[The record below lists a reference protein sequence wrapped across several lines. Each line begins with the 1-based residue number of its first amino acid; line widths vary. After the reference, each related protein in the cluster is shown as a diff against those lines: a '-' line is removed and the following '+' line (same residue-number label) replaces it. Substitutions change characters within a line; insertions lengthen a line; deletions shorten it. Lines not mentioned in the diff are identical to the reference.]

1 MQTVTGTMEV
11 QAQDS
16 ALAGEFEA
24 LRAAIA
30 ARDHE
35 RAHEIAQRIEQ
46 RLARRFAE
54 LSDTERELRALM
66 ASLEALPPEDP
77 THAILQSDPLGLPPR
92 EIGIIDIDADA
103 IGRIEIEADDAE
115 GDRTRR
121 LAKIRDAVDA
131 DWLKGPVLAIG
142 PEGADRLYPVWYG
155 TNRRPDGRNGF
166 GAERNDRTTHGR
178 ADVFVPKNHRT
189 GETGNGWLR
198 RLLRLQLGSDR
209 LRLQALAPLDTG
221 AYHDQI
227 AAASAEARKL
237 FGTSHALV
245 FLHGYRVSFEEAA
258 IRAAQLGFDLD
269 VQGPTA
275 FFSWPSQGDLGG
287 YIEDGAAIEASERA
301 IADFLCDF
309 CRHSGADAVHLIAH
323 SMGNRGLLRALQR
336 IAADAERR
344 GQVRLGQIFLAAP
357 DIDRDLFLDLAGL
370 YGQFSERTT
379 LYASGRDLALWASS
393 SRGLHGHPRAGYFTP
408 YTVADGIDTIAVPD
422 FNVELLGHSVFAKA
436 EALLYDIGGLMRT
449 DLPPG
454 QRQRIEPCTEQGQSF
469 WRFRR

>member
-11 QAQDS
+11 QTQDV

-30 ARDHE
+30 ARDPE
-35 RAHEIAQRIEQ
+35 RAHEIAQRIEHL
-46 RLARRFAE
+46 LARRFNE
-54 LSDTERELRALM
+54 LRNTERELRDLM
-66 ASLEALPPEDP
+66 TSLDASTEEDAIHATLPGG
-77 THAILQSDPLGLPPR
+77 SLGQPPR
-92 EIGIIDIDADA
+92 ELPIIDIDAGA
-103 IGRIEIEADDAE
+103 IGEIEIEAGDHDDGHARHRAQVRHA
-115 GDRTRR
+115 GDTER
-121 LAKIRDAVDA
+121 LI
-131 DWLKGPVLAIG
+131 GPTVTLG

-155 TNRRPDGRNGF
+155 TNRRPDGRGGF
-166 GAERNDRTTHGR
+166 GNERNDRITHGR

-198 RLLRLQLGSDR
+198 RLLRLQLSSDR
-209 LRLQALAPLDTG
+209 LRLQAVTRLDAD
-221 AYHDQI
+221 AYHGEI
-227 AAASAEARKL
+227 SSASAEARAL

-245 FLHGYRVSFEEAA
+245 FLHGYRVSFEDAA
-258 IRAAQLGFDLD
+258 IRAAQLGCDLD

-275 FFSWPSQGDLGG
+275 FFSWPSKGELTG

-301 IADFLCDF
+301 IADFLDDF
-309 CRHSGADAVHLIAH
+309 CRHSGAETVHLIAH

-336 IAADAERR
+336 IAADAGRW
-344 GQVRLGQIFLAAP
+344 GHVRLGQIFLAAP
-357 DIDRDLFLDLAGL
+357 DIDRDLFLDLADL
-370 YGQFSERTT
+370 YPRFSERTT

-393 SRGLHGHPRAGYFTP
+393 SGGLHGHPRAGYFTP
-408 YTVADGIDTIAVPD
+408 YTVVDGIDTIAVPD

-454 QRQRIEPCTEQGQSF
+454 KRQRIAACTDHEASF
-469 WRFRR
+469 WSIRR

>member
-1 MQTVTGTMEV
+1 MQTLTGTMEV
-11 QAQDS
+11 QAQDP
-16 ALAGEFEA
+16 ALAREFEA

-30 ARDHE
+30 AHDRE

-46 RLARRFAE
+46 LLARRHTE
-54 LSDTERELRALM
+54 LRNTERELRALM
-66 ASLEALPPEDP
+66 ASLDASIEEDVIHATLPDD
-77 THAILQSDPLGLPPR
+77 TLGLPPG
-92 EIGIIDIDADA
+92 EIPIIDIDAGA
-103 IGRIEIEADDAE
+103 IGEIVIEVDDLEDDHVHRKAQVRVI
-115 GDRTRR
+115 DDT
-121 LAKIRDAVDA
+121 
-131 DWLKGPVLAIG
+131 DWLKGPTLTIG

-155 TNRRPDGRNGF
+155 TNRRPDGRGF
-166 GAERNDRTTHGR
+166 SAERNDRTTHGR
-178 ADVFVPKNHRT
+178 ADVFVPKNRRT

-198 RLLRLQLGSDR
+198 RLLRLQLRSDR
-209 LRLQALAPLDTG
+209 LRLQDTKVLDAD
-221 AYHDQI
+221 AYHGEI
-227 AAASAEARKL
+227 ASASAEARAL

-245 FLHGYRVSFEEAA
+245 FLHGYRVSFEDAA

-357 DIDRDLFLDLAGL
+357 DIDRDLFLDLADL
-370 YGQFSERTT
+370 YPRFSERTT

-393 SRGLHGHPRAGYFTP
+393 SRGVHGHPRAGYFTP

-454 QRQRIEPCTEQGQSF
+454 KRQRIEPCTEQGQSF

>member
-1 MQTVTGTMEV
+1 
-11 QAQDS
+11 
-16 ALAGEFEA
+16 
-24 LRAAIA
+24 
-30 ARDHE
+30 
-35 RAHEIAQRIEQ
+35 
-46 RLARRFAE
+46 
-54 LSDTERELRALM
+54 M
-66 ASLEALPPEDP
+66 ASLEAMPPEEEP
-77 THAILQSDPLGLPPR
+77 TQAILQSDIPGLPPR
-92 EIGIIDIDADA
+92 EIGIIGIEVDA
-103 IGRIEIEADDAE
+103 IGQIEIEAGDAE
-115 GDRTRR
+115 GDRARR
-121 LAKIRDAVDA
+121 KTQVRVIDDT
-131 DWLKGPVLAIG
+131 DWLKGPTVIIG

-155 TNRRPDGRNGF
+155 TNRRPEGRNGF

-178 ADVFVPKNHRT
+178 ADVFVPRNHRT

-198 RLLRLQLGSDR
+198 RLLRLQLRSDR
-209 LRLQALAPLDTG
+209 LRLQDTTVLDAD
-221 AYHDQI
+221 AYHGEI
-227 AAASAEARKL
+227 ASASAEARAL

-245 FLHGYRVSFEEAA
+245 FLHGYRVSFEDAA

-344 GQVRLGQIFLAAP
+344 GQVRLGQVFLAAP

-393 SRGLHGHPRAGYFTP
+393 SRGVHGHPRAGYFTP

-454 QRQRIEPCTEQGQSF
+454 KRQRIEPCTEQGQSF

>member
-11 QAQDS
+11 QTQDR
-16 ALAGEFEA
+16 ALALEFEA

-30 ARDHE
+30 AHDRE
-35 RAHEIAQRIEQ
+35 RAHEIAQRIEHF
-46 RLARRFAE
+46 LARRFTE
-54 LSDTERELRALM
+54 LRDTERELRGLM
-66 ASLEALPPEDP
+66 MSLDASTEEDAI
-77 THAILQSDPLGLPPR
+77 HAILPDDTLGLPPG
-92 EIGIIDIDADA
+92 ELPIIDIDAGV
-103 IGRIEIEADDAE
+103 IGEIEIEYPDDDHARHKAQVRHA
-115 GDRTRR
+115 GDTE
-121 LAKIRDAVDA
+121 
-131 DWLKGPVLAIG
+131 WLKGPTLSIG
-142 PEGADRLYPVWYG
+142 PEGADRLYPVWYA
-155 TNRRPDGRNGF
+155 TNRRPDGRGGF
-166 GAERNDRTTHGR
+166 GAERNDRITHGR

-198 RLLRLQLGSDR
+198 RLLRLQLSSDR
-209 LRLQALAPLDTG
+209 LRLQAVTPLDAN
-221 AYHDQI
+221 AYHSEI
-227 AAASAEARKL
+227 ASASTEARAL

-258 IRAAQLGFDLD
+258 IRAAQLGCDLD

-275 FFSWPSQGDLGG
+275 FFSWPSQGELTG

-301 IADFLCDF
+301 IADFLSDF
-309 CRHSGADAVHLIAH
+309 CQNSGADTVHLIAH

-336 IAADAERR
+336 IAADAGRW
-344 GQVRLGQIFLAAP
+344 GHVRLGQIFLAAP
-357 DIDRDLFLDLAGL
+357 DIDRDLFLDLADL
-370 YGQFSERTT
+370 YPRFSERTT

-393 SRGLHGHPRAGYFTP
+393 SGGLHGHPRAGYFTP

-454 QRQRIEPCTEQGQSF
+454 KRQRIVARTEQGQSF
-469 WRFRR
+469 WSFRR

>member
-11 QAQDS
+11 QTLDL
-16 ALAGEFEA
+16 ALASEFEA

-30 ARDHE
+30 AHDRE
-35 RAHEIAQRIEQ
+35 RAHEIAQRIERQ
-46 RLARRFAE
+46 LAARYTALR
-54 LSDTERELRALM
+54 DTERALRELM
-66 ASLEALPPEDP
+66 ASLDASIEEDAIHVTLPGDTLGRPPGE
-77 THAILQSDPLGLPPR
+77 LPL
-92 EIGIIDIDADA
+92 IDIDADV
-103 IGRIEIEADDAE
+103 IGEIEIEYPDHDHARHKARVRHVDD
-115 GDRTRR
+115 T
-121 LAKIRDAVDA
+121 
-131 DWLKGPVLAIG
+131 DWLKGPTVTIG

-155 TNRRPDGRNGF
+155 TNRRPDGRGGF
-166 GAERNDRTTHGR
+166 GVERNDRTTHGR

-189 GETGNGWLR
+189 GETGSGWLQ
-198 RLLRLQLGSDR
+198 RLLRLQLRSDR
-209 LRLQALAPLDTG
+209 LRLQAVTPLDADACHG
-221 AYHDQI
+221 QI
-227 AAASAEARKL
+227 EAASAEARAL

-245 FLHGYRVSFEEAA
+245 FLHGYRVSFEDAA
-258 IRAAQLGFDLD
+258 IRAAQLGCDLD

-309 CRHSGADAVHLIAH
+309 CQRSGADAVHLIAH

-370 YGQFSERTT
+370 YGQFAERTT

-454 QRQRIEPCTEQGQSF
+454 KRQRIQACTEQGQSF